1 MFLFLVV
8 FGKFFLTKMYKEYFL
23 YLKILFLNTIIVY
36 NRSLNLVVERL
47 VEESLYEHR
56 FYQYVM
62 VIGHI
67 NEYDSK
73 FRFNLDKISI

>member
-47 VEESLYEHR
+47 VEESLYGHR

-67 NEYDSK
+67 SEYDSK